1 MIISEDT
8 IIVTKNIEQIK
19 FLNRHGIYG
28 KVKDHITPKEASG
41 KHIVGVVP
49 YIIAAEA
56 LDVTVIN
63 CPPIGNIKSK
73 DMSSEQLEAQ
83 NAKLKT
89 YRVIP
94 A

>member
-1 MIISEDT
+1 MKTRDDT

-19 FLNRHGIYG
+19 WLNRQGIFG
-28 KVKDHITPKEASG
+28 KVKERVSPKEAAG
-41 KHIVGVVP
+41 KHIIGVVP
-49 YIIAAEA
+49 YVVAVEA
-56 LDVTVIN
+56 RDVTVIN
-63 CPPIGNIKSK
+63 CRPLGSIKSK

-83 NAKLKT
+83 NAELVT